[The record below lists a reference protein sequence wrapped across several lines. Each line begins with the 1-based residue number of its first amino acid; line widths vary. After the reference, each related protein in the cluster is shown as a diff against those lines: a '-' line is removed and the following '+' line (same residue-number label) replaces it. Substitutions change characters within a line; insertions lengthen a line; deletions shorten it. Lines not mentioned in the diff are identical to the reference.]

1 MQKERRDPMHREKA
15 GRRKGWKAK
24 RLEGFKAR
32 SPKLD
37 AQCWLSTIKN
47 PPAVK
52 QLEIH
57 NQFMAAQPFPFA
69 YRGYEY
75 NPL

>member
-15 GRRKGWKAK
+15 GRRKGWKAL
-24 RLEGFKAR
+24 RLEAR
-32 SPKLD
+32 NSMLN